1 MSKNILLFISLFSM
15 LFIAGCSSK
24 VQTNKLP
31 DSKKYHL
38 PTTNTNQ
45 TLNIDKKEKD
55 SFESALQDFF
65 LKDFTYEEIN
75 GTGLKRKIP
84 NKDIYQIGLE
94 RGHFQ

>member
-1 MSKNILLFISLFSM
+1 MSKNILLLTFL
-15 LFIAGCSSK
+15 IAGCSSK

-38 PTTNTNQ
+38 PIVNSERALSIN
-45 TLNIDKKEKD
+45 KKEKD
-55 SFESALQDFF
+55 SFESVLEDFF
-65 LKDFTYEEIN
+65 LKDFAYE
-75 GTGLKRKIP
+75 GKIL

>member
-1 MSKNILLFISLFSM
+1 MSKNILLFACLLSAFVV
-15 LFIAGCSSK
+15 AGCSSK

-38 PTTNTNQ
+38 PIVNSER
-45 TLNIDKKEKD
+45 TLSINKKEKD
-55 SFESALQDFF
+55 SFESALEDFF
-65 LKDFTYEEIN
+65 LQDFVYEEVN
-75 GTGLKRKIP
+75 GVRSKIL

>member
-1 MSKNILLFISLFSM
+1 MKQNILLFVCLFSI
-15 LFIAGCSSK
+15 LVAGCSSK

-55 SFESALQDFF
+55 SFENALQDFF

-75 GTGLKRKIP
+75 GAGLKRKIP

>member
-1 MSKNILLFISLFSM
+1 MSKNILLPICLSLAF
-15 LFIAGCSSK
+15 LVAGCSSK

-38 PTTNTNQ
+38 PTTTTNQ
-45 TLNIDKKEKD
+45 ALNIDKKEKD

-65 LKDFTYEEIN
+65 SKDFVYEEVN
-75 GTGLKRKIP
+75 GVRSKIP

>member
-1 MSKNILLFISLFSM
+1 MSKNILLFIGLFSM

-38 PTTNTNQ
+38 PTTTTNQ
-45 TLNIDKKEKD
+45 TLDIDKKEKD
-55 SFESALQDFF
+55 SFESVLQDFF
-65 LKDFTYEEIN
+65 LQDFTYEEDN
-75 GTGLKRKIP
+75 GIGLKRKIP

>member
-1 MSKNILLFISLFSM
+1 MSKNILLFACLLSAFVV
-15 LFIAGCSSK
+15 AGCSSK

-31 DSKKYHL
+31 DSKQYHL
-38 PTTNTNQ
+38 PIVNTEQ
-45 TLNIDKKEKD
+45 TLSISKKEKD

-65 LKDFTYEEIN
+65 LKDFINEEVN
-75 GTGLKRKIP
+75 GEKRKIL